1 MNYIWTTYELHGRNR
16 SDETA
21 MSSERMRSF
30 PTTLLGSIAAKVKR
44 SGMFGI
50 RMNNG
55 ILLMVS
61 GMTRIAPWGDSG
73 EERGCTLPLGLDPQG
88 QQGLCR
94 AAASVAS

>member
-1 MNYIWTTYELHGRNR
+1 
-16 SDETA
+16 

-55 ILLMVS
+55 IVLVVS
-61 GMTRIAPWGDSG
+61 GMTRMAPWGDSD
-73 EERGCTLPLGLDPQG
+73 EERRCTQSLGLDPQG

-94 AAASVAS
+94 AAATVSQAGAAKLAAATRLKEGHL